1 MSKIFSRSLIN
12 NTSNS
17 GWTPIAKIREISRT
31 RINLHVL
38 RIYSYKVGKG
48 QPFQN
53 DLIIHQYYSKIEFKI
68 DNRLDSDN
76 IYAEIKIVKEENGD
90 RTIYVKC
97 SAYSYIYTK
106 IEFTTFEPFITPI
119 NFEAPNIPDEF
130 FDSLVLEKIKKLD
143 TKERNINQCYI
154 KSSSENH
161 ATYKVMS
168 IKFNAISNEGITFAL
183 KVQDKEFNSDFSILS
198 TDVYCKI
205 WTRSDDKT
213 GNPFRVRCEM
223 LNSTKLAYDNIKFS
237 IVVDKNNLCADL
249 YVTISKSWLGL
260 LITLIH
266 WNYDPYYSNGYTLYN
281 EPSAEEL
288 PGETDNIVLTEC
300 KKYSVGNRFII
311 NENPETTEKDDII
324 GMINEV
330 NSNLNNFINNLTT
343 EQLTALKAK
352 LDALT

>member
-1 MSKIFSRSLIN
+1 M
-12 NTSNS
+12 
-17 GWTPIAKIREISRT
+17 
-31 RINLHVL
+31 L

-53 DLIIHQYYSKIEFKI
+53 DLIINQFQSILEFKI

-97 SAYSYIYTK
+97 SPDSYIYTK
-106 IEFTTFEPFITPI
+106 IEFSTLESFITPI

-130 FDSLVLEKIKKLD
+130 FDSLVLEKIRKLD

-154 KSSSENH
+154 QSSKNP

-168 IKFNAISNEGITFAL
+168 IKFKSISNEGITFAL

-205 WTRSDDKT
+205 WSRTDDKT
-213 GNPFRVRCEM
+213 GNPFRVSCEM
-223 LNSTKLAYDNIKFS
+223 LNSTKLAYDSIKFS

-266 WNYDPYYSNGYTLYN
+266 WNYDSFYSNGYTLYHK
-281 EPSAEEL
+281 PSAEEL

-311 NENPETTEKDDII
+311 NKNPETTEKDDII

-330 NSNLNNFINNLTT
+330 NSNLNNFIDNLTT

-352 LDALT
+352 LDALP